1 MLLNATHITQ
11 LKQDLPG
18 TKVVV
23 IGAARSGVGAAELLH
38 EAGAAVFVSDHGTI
52 AEPMKERLQT
62 RGIAFE
68 EGGHSAAAYDGAF
81 AVLSPGVPTQAALV
95 QEYLHA
101 RKAVVSEIE
110 LASWFSSSPI
120 LAITGS
126 NGKTTVSSWI
136 QDCFARAE
144 RPHQLAGNIGMAFSE
159 QCTKLGLVQSNA
171 SHSEPSNQTSS
182 GTGQVESTGGAGS
195 TLTRGEYYWILEVSS
210 FQLDHIHTFCPDVSV
225 LLNIT
230 PDHLDRYNHSM
241 DDYSASKFRITQQ
254 QSAGQTFIY
263 NYDDLRVR
271 SHAQQLQGQS
281 NAPRLWAFSTQ
292 EAVAEGAFLH
302 NNQIIFRLN
311 NHEEI
316 LMSPFE
322 LGLQGQ
328 HNLQN
333 GLATALAARACEIK
347 NEVIRESLSRF
358 TGVEHRLEVV
368 RELDGI
374 KYINDSKA
382 TNVNAVWFALDSI
395 KTPMTLILGG
405 RDKGNDYTELRDQLI
420 EKVHTVIAI
429 GESRDRIQEQIGDMV
444 PHFIVADD
452 MRTAVR
458 SAQKQAKRGEVVL
471 LSPACSSFDMFDN
484 YEHRGRAFKECVQ
497 HLS

>member
-23 IGAARSGVGAAELLH
+23 IGAARSGVAAAELLH
-38 EAGAAVFVSDHGTI
+38 EAGATVFVSDHGTI
-52 AEPMKERLQT
+52 TEPMKERLQT

-68 EGGHSAAAYDGAF
+68 EGRHSAAASDGTF

-101 RKAVVSEIE
+101 QKAVVSEIE

-120 LAITGS
+120 IAITGS

-136 QDCFARAE
+136 QDCFTRAG

-159 QCTKLGLVQSNA
+159 QCTQLGLVQSSA
-171 SHSEPSNQTSS
+171 SHSEPSNQSSS
-182 GTGQVESTGGAGS
+182 GTGHVESIGEAGS
-195 TLTRGEYYWILEVSS
+195 TLTRGEYYLILEVSS

-263 NYDDLRVR
+263 NYDDQRVR
-271 SHAQQLQGQS
+271 SHAQQLLGQS
-281 NAPRLWAFSTQ
+281 DAPRLWAFSTQ
-292 EAVAEGAFLH
+292 KAVVEGAFLH

-311 NHEEI
+311 NQEEI
-316 LMSPFE
+316 LMPPFE
-322 LGLQGQ
+322 LGLHGQ

-444 PHFIVADD
+444 PQFIVADD

-471 LSPACSSFDMFDN
+471 LSPACSSFDMFEN